1 MSLLVSD
8 MRFLLDQNVVLG
20 LAAVSLDRVDFI
32 KIRAI
37 TRILMSRSGNALA
50 NVKRG
55 CGEDDFVDFE
65 SGVKRGKEVAISK
78 PSWSSGYQLS
88 FAEAK
93 SFFPGLP
100 SAPSACRDSLKPSV
114 DSKISTLGSRNNHL
128 FRFASA
134 TRKTALCPERG

>member
-55 CGEDDFVDFE
+55 CGEDDLA
-65 SGVKRGKEVAISK
+65 GKRCCHICTSDGLARGLCVLLRDMR
-78 PSWSSGYQLS
+78 PLS
-88 FAEAK
+88 QPAAEGNVLARR
-93 SFFPGLP
+93 LVE
-100 SAPSACRDSLKPSV
+100 RDQEIIRRDP
-114 DSKISTLGSRNNHL
+114 
-128 FRFASA
+128 
-134 TRKTALCPERG
+134 RG